1 MELAG
6 EGTFRDSLKNAWK
19 ITLPALLISLGFNF
33 VSGTFLGKYFDKL
46 MISYPVLLVVLPGL
60 MGLRG
65 NIFGSLASRFTT
77 ALYLGEI
84 QASLRERRV
93 GENIYLSVILSVF
106 PIFLL
111 WIVGTLKTGH
121 IHMAFFAL
129 LILFASTVFVSLLLG
144 YSTAIITIVPF
155 RRGLDPDSIASPLI
169 TSMADLLTIPILIF
183 FILMYE
189 YHELSFYGLFLFSLL
204 IVLAMSRYYRIE
216 RRTFFEVSGI
226 LLVLSAIS
234 SISGG
239 VLQSY
244 SELIH
249 RSAIVSVIYPALLG
263 SLGNYG
269 GVVAAKT
276 STRMHL
282 GYFEGFFDT
291 SVLKEILALI
301 TTGIVVSTVIY
312 SGGYI
317 ISERILGRDVTFYPL
332 FIPLYI
338 FIMSFVM
345 LISAVFVHIFHR
357 FGLDPDNVSIPTI
370 TTIADLIGTV
380 FAVSIAWMIGGTG
393 I

>member
-1 MELAG
+1 MIYRE
-6 EGTFRDSLKNAWK
+6 EGTFKRYVASAWK
-19 ITLPALLISLGFNF
+19 VTFPALLISLGINF

-77 ALYLGEI
+77 SLYIGEI
-84 QASLRERRV
+84 RASLRERKV
-93 GENIYLSVILSVF
+93 GENIYLSMILSVL

-121 IHMAFFAL
+121 VDMAFFAL
-129 LILFASTVFVSLLLG
+129 LILLASTVFVSLMLG

-189 YHELSFYGLFLFSLL
+189 YHGFSFYTLFLLSLTVIL
-204 IVLAMSRYYRIE
+204 VMSKFYKIE
-216 RRTFFEVSGI
+216 TRTFFEISGI
-226 LLVLSAIS
+226 MVILSAIS
-234 SISGG
+234 SVSGS

-244 SELIH
+244 SQIIH
-249 RSAIVSVIYPALLG
+249 QSAIVSVIYPALLG

-276 STRMHL
+276 STRLHL
-282 GYFEGFFDT
+282 GYFEGLIDT
-291 SVLKEILALI
+291 TVMKEIFALV
-301 TTGIVVSTVIY
+301 TTGIIISGTIY
-312 SGGYI
+312 GGGYI
-317 ISERILGRDVTFYPL
+317 ISEKLLSREVVFYPL
-332 FIPLYI
+332 FIPMYI
-338 FIMSFVM
+338 LIMMFVM
-345 LISAVFVHIFHR
+345 VLSALLVHIFQR
-357 FGLDPDNVSIPTI
+357 FGLDPDNVTIPAV
-370 TTIADLIGTV
+370 TTIADLIGTI
-380 FAVSIAWMIGGTG
+380 FAVFIAGMMV
-393 I
+393 

>member
-1 MELAG
+1 MIYRE
-6 EGTFRDSLKNAWK
+6 EGTFKGYLISAWK
-19 ITLPALLISLGFNF
+19 ITFPALLISLGINF
-33 VSGTFLGKYFDKL
+33 VSGVFLGKYFDKL
-46 MISYPVLLVVLPGL
+46 MVSYPVLLVVLPGL

-84 QASLRERRV
+84 RASLREKRV
-93 GENIYLSVILSVF
+93 GENIYISVVLSIL

-111 WIVGTLKTGH
+111 WIVGTMKTGH
-121 IHMAFFAL
+121 VHMAFFAL
-129 LILFASTVFVSLLLG
+129 LILFASTVFVSLFLG
-144 YSTAIITIVPF
+144 YSTAIITILPF

-189 YHELSFYGLFLFSLL
+189 YHVLSFYILFLISLL
-204 IVLAMSRYYRIE
+204 IILTMWRIYRVE
-216 RRTFFEVSGI
+216 RRAFFEISGI

-239 VLQSY
+239 VLETY
-244 SELIH
+244 SEIIH
-249 RSAIVSVIYPALLG
+249 RSAVVSVIYPALLG

-276 STRMHL
+276 STRLHL
-282 GYFEGFFDT
+282 GYFEGIFDT
-291 SVLKEILALI
+291 AVIKEIVSLI
-301 TTGIVVSTVIY
+301 STGVFVSAVICV
-312 SGGYI
+312 GGYL
-317 ISERILGRDVTFYPL
+317 ISEKLLGRDVIFYPM

-338 FIMSFVM
+338 FIMAFVM
-345 LISAVFVHIFHR
+345 IVSAVLVHVFHR
-357 FGLDPDNVSIPTI
+357 FGLDPDNVSIPSI

-380 FAVSIAWMIGGTG
+380 FAVIIAELMI
-393 I
+393 